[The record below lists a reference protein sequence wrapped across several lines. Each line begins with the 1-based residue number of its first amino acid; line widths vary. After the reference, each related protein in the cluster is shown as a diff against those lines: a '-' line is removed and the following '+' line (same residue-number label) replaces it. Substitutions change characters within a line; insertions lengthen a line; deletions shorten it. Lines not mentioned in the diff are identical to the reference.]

1 MHWLAKPT
9 VLVALTASL
18 AACGT
23 TATTQFSPYDPN
35 PNMKLVGNT
44 GTHVIPEPIIVYCNK
59 LGAFET
65 LLNDLGAPANGNL
78 RARAAQFLH
87 NPPKK
92 YGGLGGHTGT
102 CRGDS
107 LPGDA

>member
-1 MHWLAKPT
+1 
-9 VLVALTASL
+9 
-18 AACGT
+18 
-23 TATTQFSPYDPN
+23 
-35 PNMKLVGNT
+35 MKLVGNT

-87 NPPKK
+87 NPLKK
-92 YGGLGGHTGT
+92 WRSWGAYRHVP
-102 CRGDS
+102 R
-107 LPGDA
+107 